1 MLGFLKRFL
10 GDNNDK
16 EIARYR
22 EVVEKINALE
32 PQMQNLTDDKLVGYT
47 NQFRERL
54 ANGETLDEMLPE
66 AFAVVREA
74 SRRVLGMRHFDVQ
87 LIGGMCLHEGKIA
100 EMRTGEGKT
109 LVATLPVYLNAL
121 TGKGVHMITV
131 NDYLARRD
139 SEEMGKLYRFLGLT
153 VGLVVHDMDFPERKY
168 AYGCDVTFGTNNEF
182 GFDYLRD
189 NMVIYQ
195 NQMVQRELN
204 FAIVDEVDSI
214 LIDEARTPL
223 IISGPGAKSTDMYAV
238 MAKAVAGLKEGD
250 DYTVDEKQKTVAA
263 ADSTVPKI
271 EKILGINNLYAPEN
285 IELSHCF
292 TAALRAKALMKRDR
306 DYVVRNGEIIIVD
319 EFTGRLMEGRRYS
332 DGLHQAIEAKEGVKI
347 QRESQTL
354 ATITFQNYF
363 RMYNKLAGMTGTAKT
378 EEDEFLKIY
387 NLPVIVVPTNKPV
400 QRIDYPDLIYKTKRA
415 KYKAVGKFVQ
425 ELHAKGQPVLI
436 GTTSITQSEELS
448 AVLKRHGISHNVLN
462 AKFHEKEAEIIA
474 GAGQKGSVTIATN
487 MAGRGTDIK
496 LGEGVAELGGLF
508 IVGTERHES
517 RRIDNQLRGRSGRQ
531 GDPGASR
538 FFLSLE
544 DDLLRLFAADR
555 ISGMMDKLGMEEDE
569 PIEHRLIT
577 NSIEHAQKKVEAR
590 NFDIRKHVLEYDDVM
605 NQQREVM
612 YGERRKILTGDNLRE
627 NIIGMVNHIIKDEMN
642 QYANEQLYPEEWQLD
657 ELIAD
662 AEKIY
667 APAGKLKKEELVE
680 LSRDELKETLE
691 KTAEEGY
698 QQRELLFGEENMRE
712 LEKVV
717 MLRVVDNK
725 WMEHLDH
732 MDMLREG
739 INLRAYGQRNPLV
752 EYKIEALDMF
762 EEMEAAI
769 QDQIA
774 SLMYHVS
781 IVTPEQQQDT
791 EAAIEAQR
799 SKLSDHLQNAQ
810 ASHGDEVSAAEAKQK
825 PVTNDGEKVGR
836 NDPCPCGSGKKYKN
850 CCGRND

>member
-1 MLGFLKRFL
+1 M
-10 GDNNDK
+10 
-16 EIARYR
+16 
-22 EVVEKINALE
+22 
-32 PQMQNLTDDKLVGYT
+32 
-47 NQFRERL
+47 
-54 ANGETLDEMLPE
+54 
-66 AFAVVREA
+66 
-74 SRRVLGMRHFDVQ
+74 
-87 LIGGMCLHEGKIA
+87 
-100 EMRTGEGKT
+100 
-109 LVATLPVYLNAL
+109 
-121 TGKGVHMITV
+121 
-131 NDYLARRD
+131 
-139 SEEMGKLYRFLGLT
+139 
-153 VGLVVHDMDFPERKY
+153 
-168 AYGCDVTFGTNNEF
+168 
-182 GFDYLRD
+182 
-189 NMVIYQ
+189 
-195 NQMVQRELN
+195 
-204 FAIVDEVDSI
+204 
-214 LIDEARTPL
+214 
-223 IISGPGAKSTDMYAV
+223 
-238 MAKAVAGLKEGD
+238 
-250 DYTVDEKQKTVAA
+250 
-263 ADSTVPKI
+263 
-271 EKILGINNLYAPEN
+271 
-285 IELSHCF
+285 
-292 TAALRAKALMKRDR
+292 
-306 DYVVRNGEIIIVD
+306 
-319 EFTGRLMEGRRYS
+319 
-332 DGLHQAIEAKEGVKI
+332 
-347 QRESQTL
+347 
-354 ATITFQNYF
+354 
-363 RMYNKLAGMTGTAKT
+363 
-378 EEDEFLKIY
+378 
-387 NLPVIVVPTNKPV
+387 
-400 QRIDYPDLIYKTKRA
+400 
-415 KYKAVGKFVQ
+415 
-425 ELHAKGQPVLI
+425 
-436 GTTSITQSEELS
+436 
-448 AVLKRHGISHNVLN
+448 
-462 AKFHEKEAEIIA
+462 
-474 GAGQKGSVTIATN
+474 
-487 MAGRGTDIK
+487 
-496 LGEGVAELGGLF
+496 
-508 IVGTERHES
+508 
-517 RRIDNQLRGRSGRQ
+517 
-531 GDPGASR
+531 
-538 FFLSLE
+538 
-544 DDLLRLFAADR
+544 RLFAADR

-850 CCGRND
+850 CCGKND